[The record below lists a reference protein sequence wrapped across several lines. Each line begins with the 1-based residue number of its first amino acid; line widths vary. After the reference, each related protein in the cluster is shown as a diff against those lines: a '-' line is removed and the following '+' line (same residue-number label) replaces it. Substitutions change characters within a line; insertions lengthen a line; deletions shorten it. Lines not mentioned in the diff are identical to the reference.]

1 MSSLS
6 VSNFIDI
13 TRSNDA
19 PDSGSCHA
27 DYIQFSP
34 SSWAPHQ
41 VGIRRR
47 SICVAYFTGLSAV
60 TGFVRAAGLLP
71 PFLSAQFR
79 CLPEIFRVL
88 DKCISIG
95 HARDVIGNLTYAL

>member
-1 MSSLS
+1 MLITFSSAR
-6 VSNFIDI
+6 VH
-13 TRSNDA
+13 
-19 PDSGSCHA
+19 G
-27 DYIQFSP
+27 
-34 SSWAPHQ
+34 
-41 VGIRRR
+41 RRTKLEYGAFDLR
-47 SICVAYFTGLSAV
+47 RVFHRPKRGNR
-60 TGFVRAAGLLP
+60 FVRAAGLLP